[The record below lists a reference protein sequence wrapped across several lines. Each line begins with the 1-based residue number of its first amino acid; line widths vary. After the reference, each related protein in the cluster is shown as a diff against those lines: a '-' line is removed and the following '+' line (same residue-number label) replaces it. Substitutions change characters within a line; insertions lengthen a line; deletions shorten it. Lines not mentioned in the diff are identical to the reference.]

1 LTPKLTCAKLA
12 LKVEVL
18 MKDKRTVVMMDQ
30 RQYDWIL
37 AQTADRNCSVGQVIR
52 DALYDAQK
60 KTDGGTR

>member
-1 LTPKLTCAKLA
+1 
-12 LKVEVL
+12 